1 MELKLPSGDGRVVVV
16 SLSGVVT
23 GLVLPSG
30 VRVEFVPGA
39 GVPRRIEVTGP
50 EGGAILD
57 LESYGPW
64 PEGEEAT
71 KG

>member
-1 MELKLPSGDGRVVVV
+1 VK
-16 SLSGVVT
+16 
-23 GLVLPSG
+23 
-30 VRVEFVPGA
+30 
-39 GVPRRIEVTGP
+39 GP